1 VAGALG
7 LVFSSL
13 TTLRLGRGATGKRPG
28 TEVGAATASE
38 TATAAVLAAVP
49 TRVPGTGTGQEV
61 GRTLLAAL
69 GVIVVAGGLLQLVPV
84 NRVNPPVQTTVTWDS
99 PQTQQL
105 WERACADCHSNQTQ
119 WPWYTTLAPGS
130 WLTAVHVNAGRDR
143 FNVSAMSSFARGGGE
158 AAQQVRSGAMP
169 LADYMLI
176 HPTARL
182 TDAEKQALIQ
192 GLQKS
197 LGQ

>member
-1 VAGALG
+1 MWNDVRTDIYVRLIEAAIGGHTIAYSDVLPNAPRQVGPHLYPIADYEKAHRRPPLTAL
-7 LVFSSL
+7 VVHKQ
-13 TTLRLGRGATGKRPG
+13 GRRPG
-28 TEVGAATASE
+28 EGFATVADHI
-38 TATAAVLAAVP
+38 TY
-49 TRVPGTGTGQEV
+49 RRPGESDRDV
-61 GRTLLAAL
+61 
-69 GVIVVAGGLLQLVPV
+69 
-84 NRVNPPVQTTVTWDS
+84 
-99 PQTQQL
+99 